1 MSLFQMSVAGGVLI
15 LFIVVIR
22 ALAIHRLPKTTF
34 LALWM
39 IAALRL
45 LLPFSIPLPFNIHIG
60 LDVFSDVVQELPS
73 GNIGSPLPGE
83 NLPSY
88 DTGAAAPSPATEHI
102 STFEILWLVG
112 VLLLALYFF
121 ISYFRSMQKF
131 RMSIPDNTPYIREW
145 LTTHQITRSIEAR
158 SSDLISSPLTYG
170 ILHPVILLPKKLD
183 RNDQAA
189 LKYVLTH
196 EYVHIRRFDAITKL
210 LFAAVLC
217 IHWFNPLA
225 WVLYVLANRD
235 VELSCDAWVIR
246 MMGAKNR
253 SSYALMLIKM
263 EERRNGM
270 SALYSH
276 FGKNAI
282 SERIEAIMK
291 FKKTSTIACA
301 LALVLVV
308 GATTAFAN
316 SDVNHENTDT
326 AQFVGYTR
334 NLGNGTEYSVDNG
347 ETWISEEKYNELYP
361 QLDIVYWTYEEYK
374 EYLEEQIPVWQSLIG
389 AKYKNVKGEWVEWT
403 QETVYQCIAQA
414 EEELEAIK
422 NGALVSRTI
431 DGVNDPNFSITI
443 NNLNSDV
450 DVTYTTTI
458 IDQKGQEINLG
469 SFSTEEERLT
479 AVQDYCDEQIR
490 LGNMTK
496 EYAENLINDF
506 Q

>member
-1 MSLFQMSVAGGVLI
+1 MSLFQMSVGGGVLV

-45 LLPFSIPLPFNIHIG
+45 LLPFSIPLTFNIHIG

-73 GNIGSPLPGE
+73 GNIGPPLPGE
-83 NLPSY
+83 SLPSY
-88 DTGAAAPSPATEHI
+88 DTGAATPSPATEHFSI
-102 STFEILWLVG
+102 FVMLWLVG
-112 VLLLALYFF
+112 ALLLILYFS
-121 ISYFRSMQKF
+121 ISYLRSMRKF
-131 RMSIPDNTPYIREW
+131 RMSIPDNTPYIQEW
-145 LTTHQITRSIEAR
+145 LTTHQIVRPIEVR
-158 SSDLISSPLTYG
+158 NSDFISSPLTYG

-196 EYVHIRRFDAITKL
+196 EYVHIRRFDAITKI

-217 IHWFNPLA
+217 IHWFNPLV
-225 WVLYVLANRD
+225 WVMYVLANRD
-235 VELSCDAWVIR
+235 MELSCDAWVIR

-263 EERRNGM
+263 EERRSGM

-308 GATTAFAN
+308 GATTAFAA
-316 SDVNHENTDT
+316 SANTATQPEQDDT
-326 AQFVGYTR
+326 
-334 NLGNGTEYSVDNG
+334 S
-347 ETWISEEKYNELYP
+347 
-361 QLDIVYWTYEEYK
+361 
-374 EYLEEQIPVWQSLIG
+374 
-389 AKYKNVKGEWVEWT
+389 
-403 QETVYQCIAQA
+403 
-414 EEELEAIK
+414 
-422 NGALVSRTI
+422 SRTI
-431 DGVNDPNFSITI
+431 TGMTYGNSNLVDIDLNGVG
-443 NNLNSDV
+443 NNSNYEVQLVGGDKSTD
-450 DVTYTTTI
+450 TTTPI
-458 IDQKGQEINLG
+458 SMDDAQSMDSADLLLEAGDL
-469 SFSTEEERLT
+469 
-479 AVQDYCDEQIR
+479 
-490 LGNMTK
+490 
-496 EYAENLINDF
+496 NLISVSHDDESKF
-506 Q
+506 TPEAWAEILKQIEQGTVYWED

>member
-1 MSLFQMSVAGGVLI
+1 MSLFQMSLGGGVLI
-15 LFIVVIR
+15 LFIVVVR

-34 LALWM
+34 LVLWL

-60 LDVFSDVVQELPS
+60 LDIFSGIVQELPS
-73 GNIGSPLPGE
+73 GNIGSPLPGK

-88 DTGAAAPSPATEHI
+88 DAGTAVPNPTTEHI

-112 VLLLALYFF
+112 VLLLALYFS
-121 ISYFRSMQKF
+121 ISYLRSMRKF

-170 ILHPVILLPKKLD
+170 ILHPVILLPKKLE

-196 EYVHIRRFDAITKL
+196 EYVHIRRFDAITKI

-217 IHWFNPLA
+217 IHWFNPFV
-225 WVLYVLANRD
+225 WVMYVLANRD
-235 VELSCDAWVIR
+235 MELSCDAWVIR

-270 SALYSH
+270 SALCSH

-282 SERIEAIMK
+282 TERIEAIMK

-301 LALVLVV
+301 LALVVVV
-308 GATTAFAN
+308 GATTAFAA
-316 SDVNHENTDT
+316 SANTATQPEQDDT
-326 AQFVGYTR
+326 
-334 NLGNGTEYSVDNG
+334 S
-347 ETWISEEKYNELYP
+347 
-361 QLDIVYWTYEEYK
+361 
-374 EYLEEQIPVWQSLIG
+374 
-389 AKYKNVKGEWVEWT
+389 
-403 QETVYQCIAQA
+403 
-414 EEELEAIK
+414 
-422 NGALVSRTI
+422 SRTI
-431 DGVNDPNFSITI
+431 TGMTYDNSNLVGIDLNGGD
-443 NNLNSDV
+443 NNSNYEVQLVGGDKSTD
-450 DVTYTTTI
+450 TTTPI
-458 IDQKGQEINLG
+458 SMDDAQSMDSADLLLEAGDL
-469 SFSTEEERLT
+469 
-479 AVQDYCDEQIR
+479 
-490 LGNMTK
+490 
-496 EYAENLINDF
+496 NLISVSHDDESKF
-506 Q
+506 TPEAWAEILKQIEQGTVYWED

>member
-73 GNIGSPLPGE
+73 GNIASTLPGDSP
-83 NLPSY
+83 PSY
-88 DTGAAAPSPATEHI
+88 DIGTAVPSPATEHI

-112 VLLLALYFF
+112 VLLLAIYFS
-121 ISYFRSMQKF
+121 ISYFRSMRKF
-131 RMSIPDNTPYIREW
+131 RMSVPDNTPYIREW
-145 LTTHQITRSIEAR
+145 LNAHQIVRPIEVR

-183 RNDQAA
+183 RNDQVA

-196 EYVHIRRFDAITKL
+196 EYVHIRRFDAITKI

-217 IHWFNPLA
+217 IHWFNPLV
-225 WVLYVLANRD
+225 WVMYVLANRD
-235 VELSCDAWVIR
+235 IELSCDAWVIR
-246 MMGAKNR
+246 MMGEKNR

-270 SALYSH
+270 SALCSH

-291 FKKTSTIACA
+291 FKKTSIGACILA
-301 LALVLVV
+301 LALIA
-308 GATTAFAN
+308 GATTAFAAARTDDN
-316 SDVNHENTDT
+316 MELMGLGFSTAEVGDMEAVEIGNTTLVQRVGEEGNQADNRVTNIEDMAHMDVNGTTQN
-326 AQFVGYTR
+326 AQ
-334 NLGNGTEYSVDNG
+334 SM
-347 ETWISEEKYNELYP
+347 
-361 QLDIVYWTYEEYK
+361 DIT
-374 EYLEEQIPVWQSLIG
+374 
-389 AKYKNVKGEWVEWT
+389 
-403 QETVYQCIAQA
+403 
-414 EEELEAIK
+414 
-422 NGALVSRTI
+422 LVSVSHDDESKFT
-431 DGVNDPNFSITI
+431 PEEWA
-443 NNLNSDV
+443 
-450 DVTYTTTI
+450 
-458 IDQKGQEINLG
+458 EILK
-469 SFSTEEERLT
+469 
-479 AVQDYCDEQIR
+479 QIEQ
-490 LGNMTK
+490 GTVHW
-496 EYAENLINDF
+496 ED
-506 Q
+506 

>member
-45 LLPFSIPLPFNIHIG
+45 LLPFSIPLTFNIHIG

-145 LTTHQITRSIEAR
+145 LTTHQIIRSIEAR

-196 EYVHIRRFDAITKL
+196 EYVHIRRFDAITKI

-217 IHWFNPLA
+217 IHWFNPFV
-225 WVLYVLANRD
+225 WVMYVLANRD
-235 VELSCDAWVIR
+235 MELSCDAWVIR

-263 EERRNGM
+263 EERRSGM
-270 SALYSH
+270 SALCSH
-276 FGKNAI
+276 LGKNAI

-291 FKKTSTIACA
+291 FKKTSILACA
-301 LALVLVV
+301 FALVLVV
-308 GATTAFAN
+308 GATTAFATSTGAWREFDLDDLN
-316 SDVNHENTDT
+316 LTEGHTGTDT
-326 AQFVGYTR
+326 DNMKIVDSEDIPDQVKDLDQFDLTEGQVGTQSNGMKMIDPSDTR
-334 NLGNGTEYSVDNG
+334 GQILDTDDLNLVEGNVGTETSSMKMFEYTPEEWNDIQQKIDNG
-347 ETWISEEKYNELYP
+347 EL
-361 QLDIVYWTYEEYK
+361 
-374 EYLEEQIPVWQSLIG
+374 VWQ
-389 AKYKNVKGEWVEWT
+389 Y
-403 QETVYQCIAQA
+403 
-414 EEELEAIK
+414 
-422 NGALVSRTI
+422 
-431 DGVNDPNFSITI
+431 
-443 NNLNSDV
+443 
-450 DVTYTTTI
+450 
-458 IDQKGQEINLG
+458 
-469 SFSTEEERLT
+469 
-479 AVQDYCDEQIR
+479 
-490 LGNMTK
+490 
-496 EYAENLINDF
+496 
-506 Q
+506 

>member
-83 NLPSY
+83 SLPSY

-196 EYVHIRRFDAITKL
+196 EYVHIRRFDAITKI

-217 IHWFNPLA
+217 IHWFNPFV
-225 WVLYVLANRD
+225 WVMYVLANRD
-235 VELSCDAWVIR
+235 IELSCDAWVIR
-246 MMGAKNR
+246 MMGEKKR

-270 SALYSH
+270 SALWNH

-291 FKKTSTIACA
+291 FKKTSILACTLA
-301 LALVLVV
+301 LALIA
-308 GATTAFAN
+308 GATTAFAAARTDDN
-316 SDVNHENTDT
+316 MELMGLGFSTAEVGDMEAVEIGNTTLVQRVGEEGNQADNRVTNIEDMAHMDVNGTTQN
-326 AQFVGYTR
+326 AQ
-334 NLGNGTEYSVDNG
+334 SM
-347 ETWISEEKYNELYP
+347 
-361 QLDIVYWTYEEYK
+361 DIT
-374 EYLEEQIPVWQSLIG
+374 
-389 AKYKNVKGEWVEWT
+389 
-403 QETVYQCIAQA
+403 
-414 EEELEAIK
+414 
-422 NGALVSRTI
+422 LVSVSHDDESKFT
-431 DGVNDPNFSITI
+431 PEEWA
-443 NNLNSDV
+443 
-450 DVTYTTTI
+450 
-458 IDQKGQEINLG
+458 EILK
-469 SFSTEEERLT
+469 
-479 AVQDYCDEQIR
+479 QIEQ
-490 LGNMTK
+490 GTVHW
-496 EYAENLINDF
+496 ED
-506 Q
+506 

>member
-1 MSLFQMSVAGGVLI
+1 MSLFQMSLGGGVLI
-15 LFIVVIR
+15 LFIVVVR

-34 LALWM
+34 LVLWL

-60 LDVFSDVVQELPS
+60 LDIFSGIVQELPS
-73 GNIGSPLPGE
+73 GNIGSPLPGK

-88 DTGAAAPSPATEHI
+88 DAGTAVPNPTTEHI

-112 VLLLALYFF
+112 VLLLALYFS
-121 ISYFRSMQKF
+121 ISYLRSMRKF

-225 WVLYVLANRD
+225 WVMYVLANRD

-263 EERRNGM
+263 EERRNDM

-308 GATTAFAN
+308 GATTAFAA
-316 SDVNHENTDT
+316 SANTTTQPEQDDT
-326 AQFVGYTR
+326 
-334 NLGNGTEYSVDNG
+334 S
-347 ETWISEEKYNELYP
+347 
-361 QLDIVYWTYEEYK
+361 
-374 EYLEEQIPVWQSLIG
+374 
-389 AKYKNVKGEWVEWT
+389 
-403 QETVYQCIAQA
+403 
-414 EEELEAIK
+414 
-422 NGALVSRTI
+422 SRTI
-431 DGVNDPNFSITI
+431 TGMTYDNSNLVGIDLNGVG
-443 NNLNSDV
+443 NNSNYEVQLVGGDKSTD
-450 DVTYTTTI
+450 TTTPI
-458 IDQKGQEINLG
+458 SMDDAQSMDSADLLLEAGDL
-469 SFSTEEERLT
+469 
-479 AVQDYCDEQIR
+479 
-490 LGNMTK
+490 
-496 EYAENLINDF
+496 NLISVSHDDESKF
-506 Q
+506 TSEAWAEILKQIEQGTVYWED

>member
-1 MSLFQMSVAGGVLI
+1 MSLFQMSLGGGVLI
-15 LFIVVIR
+15 LFIVVVR

-34 LALWM
+34 LILWL

-60 LDVFSDVVQELPS
+60 LDIFSGIVQELPS
-73 GNIGSPLPGE
+73 GNIGSPLPGK

-88 DTGAAAPSPATEHI
+88 DVGTAVPNPTTEPI
-102 STFEILWLVG
+102 FSFEILWLVG
-112 VLLLALYFF
+112 VLLLALYFS
-121 ISYFRSMQKF
+121 ISYLRSMRKF

-196 EYVHIRRFDAITKL
+196 EYVHIRRFDAITKI

-217 IHWFNPLA
+217 IHWFNPFV
-225 WVLYVLANRD
+225 WVMYVLANRD
-235 VELSCDAWVIR
+235 MELSCDAWVIR

-263 EERRNGM
+263 EEKRSGM

-291 FKKTSTIACA
+291 FKKTSILACTLA
-301 LALVLVV
+301 LALIA
-308 GATTAFAN
+308 GATTAFAAARTDDN
-316 SDVNHENTDT
+316 MELMGLGFSTAEVGDMEAVEIGNTTLVQRVGEEGNQADNRVTNIEDMAHMDVNGTTQN
-326 AQFVGYTR
+326 AQ
-334 NLGNGTEYSVDNG
+334 SM
-347 ETWISEEKYNELYP
+347 
-361 QLDIVYWTYEEYK
+361 DIT
-374 EYLEEQIPVWQSLIG
+374 
-389 AKYKNVKGEWVEWT
+389 
-403 QETVYQCIAQA
+403 
-414 EEELEAIK
+414 
-422 NGALVSRTI
+422 LVSVSHDDESKFT
-431 DGVNDPNFSITI
+431 PEEWA
-443 NNLNSDV
+443 
-450 DVTYTTTI
+450 
-458 IDQKGQEINLG
+458 EILK
-469 SFSTEEERLT
+469 
-479 AVQDYCDEQIR
+479 QIEQ
-490 LGNMTK
+490 GTVHW
-496 EYAENLINDF
+496 ED
-506 Q
+506 

>member
-45 LLPFSIPLPFNIHIG
+45 LLPFSIPLTFNIHIG

-73 GNIGSPLPGE
+73 GNIASTLPGDSP
-83 NLPSY
+83 PSY
-88 DTGAAAPSPATEHI
+88 DIGTAVPSPATEHI

-112 VLLLALYFF
+112 VLLLAIYFS
-121 ISYFRSMQKF
+121 ISYFRSMRKF
-131 RMSIPDNTPYIREW
+131 RMSIPDNTPYIQNW
-145 LTTHQITRSIEAR
+145 LTAHQISRPLAVR

-183 RNDQAA
+183 RNDQVA

-196 EYVHIRRFDAITKL
+196 EYVHIRRFDAITKI

-217 IHWFNPLA
+217 IHWFNPFV
-225 WVLYVLANRD
+225 WVMYVLANRD
-235 VELSCDAWVIR
+235 MELSCDAWVIR

-263 EERRNGM
+263 EEKRSGM

-291 FKKTSTIACA
+291 FRKTSILACA
-301 LALVLVV
+301 FALVLVV
-308 GATTAFAN
+308 GATTAFAT
-316 SDVNHENTDT
+316 STGAWQEFDLEDL
-326 AQFVGYTR
+326 
-334 NLGNGTEYSVDNG
+334 NLTEGDIGTETDSMKIIDPTSTQAQIKDTDEMNLTEGKVGTESSGMKIIDTSNTQGQIMDIDDLNLVEGDVGTENGNLKMFEYTPEEWNDIQQKIDNG
-347 ETWISEEKYNELYP
+347 EI
-361 QLDIVYWTYEEYK
+361 
-374 EYLEEQIPVWQSLIG
+374 VWQH
-389 AKYKNVKGEWVEWT
+389 
-403 QETVYQCIAQA
+403 
-414 EEELEAIK
+414 
-422 NGALVSRTI
+422 
-431 DGVNDPNFSITI
+431 
-443 NNLNSDV
+443 
-450 DVTYTTTI
+450 
-458 IDQKGQEINLG
+458 
-469 SFSTEEERLT
+469 
-479 AVQDYCDEQIR
+479 
-490 LGNMTK
+490 
-496 EYAENLINDF
+496 
-506 Q
+506 

>member
-15 LFIVVIR
+15 LFIVVVR

-60 LDVFSDVVQELPS
+60 LDIFSDVVQELPS
-73 GNIGSPLPGE
+73 GNIASTLPGDSP
-83 NLPSY
+83 PSY
-88 DTGAAAPSPATEHI
+88 DIGTAVPSPATEHI

-121 ISYFRSMQKF
+121 ISYFRSMRKF

-145 LTTHQITRSIEAR
+145 LTTHQIIRSIEAR

-225 WVLYVLANRD
+225 WVMYVLANRD

-246 MMGAKNR
+246 MMGVKNR

-270 SALYSH
+270 SALWNH

-291 FKKTSTIACA
+291 FKKTSIWACILA
-301 LALVLVV
+301 LALIA
-308 GATTAFAN
+308 GATTAFAAARTDDN
-316 SDVNHENTDT
+316 MELMGLGFSTAEVGDMEAVEIGNTTLVQRVGEEGNQADNRVTNIEDMAHMDVNGTTQN
-326 AQFVGYTR
+326 AQ
-334 NLGNGTEYSVDNG
+334 SM
-347 ETWISEEKYNELYP
+347 
-361 QLDIVYWTYEEYK
+361 DIT
-374 EYLEEQIPVWQSLIG
+374 
-389 AKYKNVKGEWVEWT
+389 
-403 QETVYQCIAQA
+403 
-414 EEELEAIK
+414 
-422 NGALVSRTI
+422 LVSVSHDDESKFT
-431 DGVNDPNFSITI
+431 PEEWA
-443 NNLNSDV
+443 
-450 DVTYTTTI
+450 
-458 IDQKGQEINLG
+458 EILK
-469 SFSTEEERLT
+469 
-479 AVQDYCDEQIR
+479 QIEQ
-490 LGNMTK
+490 GTVHW
-496 EYAENLINDF
+496 ED
-506 Q
+506 

>member
-45 LLPFSIPLPFNIHIG
+45 LLPLSIPLPFNIHIG

-73 GNIGSPLPGE
+73 GNIASTLPGDSP
-83 NLPSY
+83 PSY
-88 DTGAAAPSPATEHI
+88 DIGTAVPSPATEHI

-112 VLLLALYFF
+112 VLLLAIYFS
-121 ISYFRSMQKF
+121 ISYFRSMRKF
-131 RMSIPDNTPYIREW
+131 RMSIPDNTPYIQNW
-145 LTTHQITRSIEAR
+145 LTAHQISRPLAVR

-183 RNDQAA
+183 RNDQVA

-196 EYVHIRRFDAITKL
+196 EYVHIRRFDAITKI

-217 IHWFNPLA
+217 IHWFNPFV
-225 WVLYVLANRD
+225 WVMYVLANRD
-235 VELSCDAWVIR
+235 MELSCDAWVIR

-270 SALYSH
+270 SALCSH

-291 FKKTSTIACA
+291 FKKTSILACA
-301 LALVLVV
+301 FALVLVV
-308 GATTAFAN
+308 GATTAFAT
-316 SDVNHENTDT
+316 STGAWREFDLDDL
-326 AQFVGYTR
+326 
-334 NLGNGTEYSVDNG
+334 NLTEGHTGTETDNMKIVDSEDIPDQVKDLDQFDLTEGQVGTQSNGMKMIDPSDTRGQILDTDDLNLVEGNVGTETSSMKMFEYTPEEWNDIQQKIDNG
-347 ETWISEEKYNELYP
+347 EL
-361 QLDIVYWTYEEYK
+361 
-374 EYLEEQIPVWQSLIG
+374 VWQ
-389 AKYKNVKGEWVEWT
+389 Y
-403 QETVYQCIAQA
+403 
-414 EEELEAIK
+414 
-422 NGALVSRTI
+422 
-431 DGVNDPNFSITI
+431 
-443 NNLNSDV
+443 
-450 DVTYTTTI
+450 
-458 IDQKGQEINLG
+458 
-469 SFSTEEERLT
+469 
-479 AVQDYCDEQIR
+479 
-490 LGNMTK
+490 
-496 EYAENLINDF
+496 
-506 Q
+506 

>member
-145 LTTHQITRSIEAR
+145 LTTHQIIRSIEAR

-196 EYVHIRRFDAITKL
+196 EYVHIRRFDAITKI

-217 IHWFNPLA
+217 IHWFNPLV
-225 WVLYVLANRD
+225 WVMYVLANRD
-235 VELSCDAWVIR
+235 MELSCDAWVIR

-263 EERRNGM
+263 EEKRSGM

-291 FKKTSTIACA
+291 FKKTSIWACILA
-301 LALVLVV
+301 LALIA
-308 GATTAFAN
+308 GATTAFAAARTDDN
-316 SDVNHENTDT
+316 MELMGLGFSTAEVGDMEAVEIGNTTLVQRVGEEGNQADNRVTNIEDMAHMDVNGTTQN
-326 AQFVGYTR
+326 AQ
-334 NLGNGTEYSVDNG
+334 SM
-347 ETWISEEKYNELYP
+347 
-361 QLDIVYWTYEEYK
+361 DIT
-374 EYLEEQIPVWQSLIG
+374 
-389 AKYKNVKGEWVEWT
+389 
-403 QETVYQCIAQA
+403 
-414 EEELEAIK
+414 
-422 NGALVSRTI
+422 LVSVSHDDESKFT
-431 DGVNDPNFSITI
+431 PEEWA
-443 NNLNSDV
+443 
-450 DVTYTTTI
+450 
-458 IDQKGQEINLG
+458 EILK
-469 SFSTEEERLT
+469 
-479 AVQDYCDEQIR
+479 QIEQ
-490 LGNMTK
+490 GTVHW
-496 EYAENLINDF
+496 ED
-506 Q
+506 

>member
-45 LLPFSIPLPFNIHIG
+45 LLPFSIPLTFNIHIG

-73 GNIGSPLPGE
+73 GNIASTLPGDSP
-83 NLPSY
+83 PSY
-88 DTGAAAPSPATEHI
+88 DIGTAVPSPATEHI

-112 VLLLALYFF
+112 VLLLAIYFS
-121 ISYFRSMQKF
+121 ISYFRSMRKF
-131 RMSIPDNTPYIREW
+131 RMSIPDNTPYIQNW
-145 LTTHQITRSIEAR
+145 LTAHQISRPLAVR

-183 RNDQAA
+183 RNDQVA

-196 EYVHIRRFDAITKL
+196 EYVHIRRFDAITKI

-217 IHWFNPLA
+217 IHWFNPFV
-225 WVLYVLANRD
+225 WVMYVLANRD
-235 VELSCDAWVIR
+235 MELSCDAWVIR

-291 FKKTSTIACA
+291 FKKTSILACA
-301 LALVLVV
+301 FALVLVV
-308 GATTAFAN
+308 GATTAFAT
-316 SDVNHENTDT
+316 SSGAWREFDLDDLSLTEGHT
-326 AQFVGYTR
+326 
-334 NLGNGTEYSVDNG
+334 GTETNNMKIIDSEGIPDQVKDLDQFNLTEGQVGTQSNGMKMIDPSDTRGQILDTDDSNLVEGNVGTENSSMKMFEYTPEEWNDIQQKIDNG
-347 ETWISEEKYNELYP
+347 EI
-361 QLDIVYWTYEEYK
+361 
-374 EYLEEQIPVWQSLIG
+374 VWQH
-389 AKYKNVKGEWVEWT
+389 
-403 QETVYQCIAQA
+403 
-414 EEELEAIK
+414 
-422 NGALVSRTI
+422 
-431 DGVNDPNFSITI
+431 
-443 NNLNSDV
+443 
-450 DVTYTTTI
+450 
-458 IDQKGQEINLG
+458 
-469 SFSTEEERLT
+469 
-479 AVQDYCDEQIR
+479 
-490 LGNMTK
+490 
-496 EYAENLINDF
+496 
-506 Q
+506 

>member
-1 MSLFQMSVAGGVLI
+1 MSLFQMSLGGGVLI
-15 LFIVVIR
+15 LFIVVVR

-34 LALWM
+34 LILWL

-60 LDVFSDVVQELPS
+60 LDIFSGIVQELPS
-73 GNIGSPLPGE
+73 GNIGSPLPGK

-88 DTGAAAPSPATEHI
+88 DAGTAVPNPTTEHI

-112 VLLLALYFF
+112 VLLLALYFS
-121 ISYFRSMQKF
+121 ISYLRSMRKF

-196 EYVHIRRFDAITKL
+196 EYVHIRRFDAITKI

-217 IHWFNPLA
+217 IHWFNPLV
-225 WVLYVLANRD
+225 WGMYVLANRD
-235 VELSCDAWVIR
+235 TELSCDAWVIR
-246 MMGAKNR
+246 MTGVKNR

-270 SALYSH
+270 SALWNH

-291 FKKTSTIACA
+291 FKKTSIWACILA
-301 LALVLVV
+301 LALIA
-308 GATTAFAN
+308 GATTAFAAARTDDN
-316 SDVNHENTDT
+316 MELMGLGFSTAEVGDMEAVEIGNTTLVQRVGEEGNQADNRVTNIEDMAHMDVNGTTQN
-326 AQFVGYTR
+326 AQ
-334 NLGNGTEYSVDNG
+334 SM
-347 ETWISEEKYNELYP
+347 
-361 QLDIVYWTYEEYK
+361 DIT
-374 EYLEEQIPVWQSLIG
+374 
-389 AKYKNVKGEWVEWT
+389 
-403 QETVYQCIAQA
+403 
-414 EEELEAIK
+414 
-422 NGALVSRTI
+422 LVSVSHDDESKFT
-431 DGVNDPNFSITI
+431 PEEWA
-443 NNLNSDV
+443 
-450 DVTYTTTI
+450 
-458 IDQKGQEINLG
+458 EILK
-469 SFSTEEERLT
+469 
-479 AVQDYCDEQIR
+479 QIEQ
-490 LGNMTK
+490 GTVHW
-496 EYAENLINDF
+496 ED
-506 Q
+506 